1 MVEMAASVEPKR
13 KEGPEPTPAPPAHLR
28 DESLLKFVGTATIIL
43 GVVLLVSS
51 SIAIAAL
58 SILRYTLVEW
68 IPILPLSLLLIFV
81 GGLVNVYFRK
91 VIDHALNPKKAQ
103 EAPRAPYSYAYPY
116 QMPPPYYAMRM
127 PSPTYA
133 PAPAVAA
140 PAPSVQRPAASMRF
154 CIQCGKQIPV
164 EAKFC
169 PYCRHAYTN

>member
-1 MVEMAASVEPKR
+1 MARLYGGDGGFGGAEEEGGARTDPGATCSPARREPVEVR
-13 KEGPEPTPAPPAHLR
+13 GHDR
-28 DESLLKFVGTATIIL
+28 
-43 GVVLLVSS
+43 
-51 SIAIAAL
+51 
-58 SILRYTLVEW
+58 
-68 IPILPLSLLLIFV
+68 
-81 GGLVNVYFRK
+81 
-91 VIDHALNPKKAQ
+91 ALNPKKAVD
-103 EAPRAPYSYAYPY
+103 APRAPYSYAYPY